1 MTDLPDLTTGAGTD
15 VTAVNS
21 TLQNIARNLGIAAT
35 VLANVAPVQ
44 TTTASP
50 AATAINNLATT
61 IATVIGTSLL
71 RHGIIFHN
79 PGTNNVYVFP
89 TLATTVTT
97 ALVGGAFII
106 YPGGTLEFPSTV
118 YTNITCGWSAWVAT
132 GSSQPLT
139 VVEFF

>member
-1 MTDLPDLTTGAGTD
+1 MTDNTGMTTGAGTD

-35 VLANVAPVQ
+35 VLANIAPVQ
-44 TTTASP
+44 TTTSSP

-61 IATVIGTSLL
+61 IATVIGTSFV

-97 ALVGGAFII
+97 SLVGGAFII
-106 YPGGTLEFPSTV
+106 YQRLISCT
-118 YTNITCGWSAWVAT
+118 SA
-132 GSSQPLT
+132 
-139 VVEFF
+139 